1 MYALCLTYLSYEWF
15 GFSIW
20 FLKQATGSVF
30 SSGTEVE
37 VNLEKDNVRDIWLPA
52 VVIKENEDKTFLVK
66 CLSARNSDEAG
77 PMKTIVDFLHIR
89 PTPPLYAD
97 RNYELLERVDT
108 RYGFGWRS
116 GVITKLLAGRRYN
129 VFFKHGNEDK
139 ELSHTKIRPHLEW
152 VDGKWISKSKV

>member
-1 MYALCLTYLSYEWF
+1 M
-15 GFSIW
+15 
-20 FLKQATGSVF
+20 
-30 SSGTEVE
+30 
-37 VNLEKDNVRDIWLPA
+37 NLEKDNVRDIWLPA

-108 RYGFGWRS
+108 CYGFGWRS
-116 GVITKLLAGRRYN
+116 GRRCN
-129 VFFKHGNEDK
+129 DFFKQGHEDK
-139 ELSHTKIRPHLEW
+139 EVRHSKIRPHLEW
-152 VDGKWISKSKV
+152 ADGKWISKSKV